1 MCIYIYIMYICIWG
15 FPGGSDCKESTY
27 NAGNP
32 SSIPGSGRSPGEGND
47 NPFQYSWLENSTDKG
62 AWQAI
67 VCGVAI
73 AITLH
78 GGIGVEIS
86 WLNRR
91 PFSLH
96 NSISGFFFFFYKVF
110 IYLFI
115 HSKKTLT
122 DHKPCARLI
131 LQEVYSWEYIK
142 AMLLSRICV
151 LGCYKTIV

>member
-1 MCIYIYIMYICIWG
+1 MLHYDD
-15 FPGGSDCKESTY
+15 SDSKESAC
-27 NAGNP
+27 NAGDP
-32 SSIPGSGRSPGEGND
+32 GLILGSGRSPGEGND
-47 NPFQYSWLENSTDKG
+47 NSLQYPWLENSTDKR

-73 AITLH
+73 AIMLH

-86 WLNRR
+86 WLNWR

-96 NSISGFFFFFYKVF
+96 NSISGLFCFFFFFYFTKVF

-151 LGCYKTIV
+151 LSCYKTVV